1 LQTSLRALLHS
12 SFALESWKKNL
23 SLGHFSAL
31 SHPFSTAM
39 HQWREHGN
47 AKQVIIHPTPLQP

>member
-1 LQTSLRALLHS
+1 M
-12 SFALESWKKNL
+12 ESWKKNL

-47 AKQVIIHPTPLQP
+47 AKQVIIHPTPLLP